1 MSNRYDIIENAS
13 PRSKMKFEKTSKK
26 LKKLLT
32 NRKQRAKIQNVA
44 ADEATTQNLENLR
57 LNSM

>member
-26 LKKLLT
+26 LKKVVD
-32 NRKQRAKIQNVA
+32 KQK
-44 ADEATTQNLENLR
+44 TTC
-57 LNSM
+57 